1 MNTEFLDEWREDA
14 VMLDDLN
21 EEARRI
27 PKLHAKWLDKLLRYK
42 LLKNRAQYTFQ
53 KLYKEKYH
61 YLMGRDEQCPDVK
74 IMKNEVPIYLNADE
88 ELNEAQARL
97 DMYDGYEKCLEKIL
111 NMINNRSFQV
121 KNAIDWLRYSRGL
134 DE

>member
-1 MNTEFLDEWREDA
+1 MNNEFLDEWREDA
-14 VMLDDLN
+14 VMLEDLN
-21 EEARRI
+21 EESRRI
-27 PKLHAKWLDKLLRYK
+27 PSLHAKWLEKFHRYK

-61 YLMGRDEQCPDVK
+61 YLMGRDEECPDIK

-88 ELNEAQARL
+88 ELTEAQARL
-97 DMYDGYEKCLEKIL
+97 DLFDTYEKCLEKIL

-121 KNAIDWLRYSRGL
+121 KNAIEWKKFESGY
-134 DE
+134 